1 MDDSFLVRELRRVGD
16 LSSDLPGVIERHW
29 AFRRLTL
36 DQFYAQCMI
45 VNAVNMGD
53 VRMVQGSEQLGM
65 QSRMQ

>member
-1 MDDSFLVRELRRVGD
+1 MAHAQSYQSKISAEFRIRHEH
-16 LSSDLPGVIERHW
+16 VIERHS

-36 DQFYAQCMI
+36 DQFHAQCMI